1 VDAQR
6 IVISGGSAGGYT
18 TLAALVFRDFFQGGA
33 SYYGV
38 SDVAMLARDTH
49 KFESRYLDWL
59 IGPYPQEEERY
70 RERSPLHHA
79 HRLSKPVIFFQG
91 DEDEVVPPSQSEAMV
106 EAVRRSGNPVG
117 YWLFTGEQH
126 GFRKAANIQRC
137 LDAELA
143 FYAIEVFKIGLT
155 F

>member
-1 VDAQR
+1 
-6 IVISGGSAGGYT
+6 
-18 TLAALVFRDFFQGGA
+18 
-33 SYYGV
+33 
-38 SDVAMLARDTH
+38 
-49 KFESRYLDWL
+49 
-59 IGPYPQEEERY
+59 
-70 RERSPLHHA
+70 
-79 HRLSKPVIFFQG
+79 VIFFQG

-106 EAVRRSGNPVG
+106 EALRRKGNPVG